1 MGLWGFGELGYTDG
15 VHADLDMKA
24 IERAANQ
31 KGGDKAKTDLQRK
44 RSVGEAL
51 GIKTGSK
58 SYRSGRFKQQWI
70 AFLKSTVK

>member
-1 MGLWGFGELGYTDG
+1 VGYTDG

-24 IERAANQ
+24 IELAAKQ

-51 GIKTGSK
+51 GIKRR
-58 SYRSGRFKQQWI
+58 SYTRGRFKQQWI